1 MSRLPVLFDLYY
13 FDLFY
18 FAGGYRRLSRLSS
31 AQCNL
36 RSRRVHLC
44 FDAFSERKVE
54 RTASSAVQKK
64 VERDQETVCRSGTR
78 GRTMRLR
85 ITAERHSG
93 REKSTT

>member
-18 FAGGYRRLSRLSS
+18 FAGGYRRVSRLSS

-44 FDAFSERKVE
+44 FDAFSDRETDAPHQVRRKKHDG
-54 RTASSAVQKK
+54 A
-64 VERDQETVCRSGTR
+64 
-78 GRTMRLR
+78 
-85 ITAERHSG
+85 
-93 REKSTT
+93 

>member
-18 FAGGYRRLSRLSS
+18 FAGGYRRVSRLSS

-44 FDAFSERKVE
+44 FDAFSERETDAPHQVRRKNM
-54 RTASSAVQKK
+54 T
-64 VERDQETVCRSGTR
+64 ERDRSGTR

-85 ITAERHSG
+85 TRAERHSG
-93 REKSTT
+93 REKWTAF

>member
-18 FAGGYRRLSRLSS
+18 FAGGYRRVSRLSS

-44 FDAFSERKVE
+44 FDAFSDRETDAPHQVRRKNM
-54 RTASSAVQKK
+54 T
-64 VERDQETVCRSGTR
+64 ERDRESGNQLFVQ
-78 GRTMRLR
+78 GR
-85 ITAERHSG
+85 ASEQCCCG
-93 REKSTT
+93 